1 MKPFEV
7 IKDVYWMGAID
18 WDERDFH
25 GFEIVRG
32 ATYNAYLILDDKITL
47 IDTVKH
53 KFFSE
58 MIERIKKIVDPSQ
71 IEYIISNHVET
82 DHSGSLADIKRVAKD
97 ATIVCTQ
104 RGKDGLCKHFDCKD
118 WEFKVVK
125 TGDEL
130 KIGKRTLMFLEM
142 RMLHWPDSVATYIKE
157 DRLLLSNDAFGQH
170 VATLERFDE
179 EIGVDEAI
187 KWAKIYYANIL
198 MPFREL
204 IKKKLKEIE
213 ELGLQFDMIAPSHG
227 VIWKNPSKI
236 VESYAKWA
244 NFESDNKVVV
254 IYDTM
259 WHSTEKIAR
268 AIAEGAATKAKV
280 RMFHIRKDAWSDIMT
295 EILDAKAIAIG
306 SPTMHNTVFPPM
318 AGFLT
323 YMKGLKPKNKI
334 GLAFESYGW
343 GGGAAKEIN
352 RIFEEL
358 KFETMEPL
366 RIRYRPTKE
375 ELEKAYEIG
384 MELGEKAS
392 G

>member
-1 MKPFEV
+1 
-7 IKDVYWMGAID
+7 
-18 WDERDFH
+18 
-25 GFEIVRG
+25 
-32 ATYNAYLILDDKITL
+32 
-47 IDTVKH
+47 
-53 KFFSE
+53 
-58 MIERIKKIVDPSQ
+58 
-71 IEYIISNHVET
+71 
-82 DHSGSLADIKRVAKD
+82 
-97 ATIVCTQ
+97 
-104 RGKDGLCKHFDCKD
+104 
-118 WEFKVVK
+118 
-125 TGDEL
+125 
-130 KIGKRTLMFLEM
+130 
-142 RMLHWPDSVATYIKE
+142 
-157 DRLLLSNDAFGQH
+157 
-170 VATLERFDE
+170 
-179 EIGVDEAI
+179 
-187 KWAKIYYANIL
+187 
-198 MPFREL
+198 MPFGEL

-227 VIWKNPSKI
+227 VIWRNPSKI